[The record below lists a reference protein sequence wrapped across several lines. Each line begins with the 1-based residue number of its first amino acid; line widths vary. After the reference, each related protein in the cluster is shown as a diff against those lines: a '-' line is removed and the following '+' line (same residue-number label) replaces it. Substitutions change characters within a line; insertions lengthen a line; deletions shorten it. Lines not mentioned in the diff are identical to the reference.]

1 MALSVQRVVFLS
13 LLLDLFAFT
22 IPLPLFPRLIQ
33 WYISREDGAESG
45 LTSRTLRAVDAV
57 RGRVLGGSLDRS
69 TKRRW
74 DIVLLGGLMGS
85 IFSALQCVIS
95 PYLGRLS
102 DRFGRKRVL
111 LATMVGNTLSAIV
124 WIQSTTFE
132 SFLLSRAIGGI
143 SEGNVQLSIAIISD
157 VTSPETR
164 SRDLSLVGIAF
175 AICFCVGPPL
185 GAWFTNHPLPIT
197 ILGDYELNVYATP
210 AILTLVLLSLEVI
223 LLVVALP
230 ETRRVGKTDVASEV
244 KAQKAPAHERLAA
257 LSRLGRTHFLF
268 LALFSGVEFTL
279 TFLSFDLFDW
289 DNAQNGRLLMTIGII
304 STILQGG
311 YVRRV
316 KAAESLLARRGV
328 ATCAI
333 ATVIMATL
341 PSLAYVNKL
350 RAATSLLYV
359 AAAFLAFTSAT
370 VVNNLNALASMQ
382 CDDAVEGEEG
392 KDTHPELAKGRALG
406 KFRSSGQLG
415 RALGPILACAAYW
428 TVGPT
433 TTYATSALAMI
444 GLYTSMLHAIPTG
457 TGSMK
462 KL

>member
-1 MALSVQRVVFLS
+1 
-13 LLLDLFAFT
+13 
-22 IPLPLFPRLIQ
+22 
-33 WYISREDGAESG
+33 
-45 LTSRTLRAVDAV
+45 
-57 RGRVLGGSLDRS
+57 
-69 TKRRW
+69 
-74 DIVLLGGLMGS
+74 
-85 IFSALQCVIS
+85 
-95 PYLGRLS
+95 
-102 DRFGRKRVL
+102 
-111 LATMVGNTLSAIV
+111 MVGNILSAVV

-175 AICFCVGPPL
+175 ATCFCIGPPL
-185 GAWFTNHPLPIT
+185 GAWFSTHPLPIT
-197 ILGDYELNVYATP
+197 MPGKYELNVYATP
-210 AILTLVLLSLEVI
+210 AILTLILLSLEVV

-230 ETRRVGKTDVASEV
+230 ETRRLGGTSAPASDPKV
-244 KAQKAPAHERLAA
+244 QKAPARERLAT

-268 LALFSGVEFTL
+268 LALFSGKPCTSYIGVEFTL

-311 YVRRV
+311 YVRRI
-316 KAAESLLARRGV
+316 KNAEALLAGRGV
-328 ATCAI
+328 ALCAT
-333 ATVIMATL
+333 ATAIMATL
-341 PSLAYVNKL
+341 ASLQNQRGV
-350 RAATSLLYV
+350 ATSLLYL

-382 CDDAVEGEEG
+382 CDDVVEGDG
-392 KDTHPELAKGRALG
+392 SKNTHSELTKGRALG

-428 TVGPT
+428 TIGPT
-433 TTYATSALAMI
+433 PTYAASAVAMI
-444 GLYTSMLHAIPTG
+444 GLYTSMVYGISTG
-457 TGSMK
+457 TGSK
-462 KL
+462 EKSQ